1 MTGGRDLIGG
11 TPDAPRRR
19 GRPPGSK
26 NRRAKDLA
34 SYLDVT
40 CGGTAA
46 LQLAKECMVTVREA
60 RAAGSPEAALVA
72 KARRTVDAFEAERAR
87 MNGQLRTL
95 VREELEACFVQAAGL
110 ENRDDV
116 RKLVARAVERIEG
129 AAGGPMTLRAALDRL
144 DENRRAILPYTDQK
158 QPMIVAAPPGQAPV
172 MVFMGGSPE
181 AIPAEQNQQV
191 IEAAFVDVTPGSH
204 TPDEKA

>member
-1 MTGGRDLIGG
+1 MTAGRDLVGG
-11 TPDAPRRR
+11 MGEPAKRR

-46 LQLAKECMVTVREA
+46 LQLAKECMVTVAEA
-60 RAAGSPEAALVA
+60 RRAGSAEAALVA
-72 KARRTVDAFEAERAR
+72 KARRTVDAYEAERAK
-87 MNGQLRTL
+87 MNGQLRDL
-95 VREELEACFVQAAGL
+95 VREELEACFAQAAGL
-110 ENRDDV
+110 ENRAEV
-116 RKLVARAVERIEG
+116 AKLVGKAIGRIEVASGG
-129 AAGGPMTLRAALDRL
+129 AMTLRDALDRL
-144 DENRRAILPYTDQK
+144 DENRRALLPYTDQK
-158 QPMIVAAPPGQAPV
+158 QPMVVATPAGQAPV

-181 AIPAEQNQQV
+181 AIPTEQNQGV
-191 IEAAFVDVTPGSH
+191 IEAAFVDVTPSSH